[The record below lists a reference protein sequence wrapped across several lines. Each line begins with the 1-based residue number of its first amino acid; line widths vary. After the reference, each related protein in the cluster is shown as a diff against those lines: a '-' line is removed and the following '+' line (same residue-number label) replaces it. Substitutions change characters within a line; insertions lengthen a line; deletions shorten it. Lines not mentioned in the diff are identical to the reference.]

1 MKTPQHILPY
11 CKAHQEASYEP
22 ELHAGVIYK
31 VENLGATITIHQ
43 TGQMIIFAPSVKN
56 LKEAVEYVYPLVEP
70 FAVGIR
76 LVIKSKQ
83 KLRSK
88 IRKTKYRLHQESIE
102 N

>member
-1 MKTPQHILPY
+1 M
-11 CKAHQEASYEP
+11 QEASYEP
-22 ELHAGVIYK
+22 ELHAGVVYK

-70 FAVGIR
+70 FQQQIR

-83 KLRSK
+83 TIRSK
-88 IRKTKYRLHQESIE
+88 IPKTKCRTCK
-102 N
+102 